1 MAKKHIQYAD
11 PHQAALGK
19 VLRDIGY
26 RHGLWQVFRDFVAMG
41 AIALSNA
48 TDKRNFEAREA
59 EYMTIVG
66 RYTKDEANELARG
79 FAHVVMGLEA
89 AGFADFLGSLYMS
102 LELGD
107 AWKGQYFTP
116 YTISRLMAGISMG
129 DKATTEIEAKGFI
142 EVMDPCIG
150 GGAMVVAAAHAMFD
164 SKINYQKFMHATGV
178 DIDIVAVHMAYIQ
191 LSLLHI
197 PAVIYHGNSL
207 SLEVWS
213 IWRTPAHTLGFWD
226 HKFRRAGRS
235 ADLTQP
241 EPDRGELAE
250 LGIGELVEVPPIET
264 DDTTDTTPV
273 LPVMAAHKSESIN
286 LREQFALF

>member
-11 PHQAALGK
+11 DHQAALGK
-19 VLRDIGY
+19 VLRTIGY

-59 EYMTIVG
+59 EYMTTVA
-66 RYTKDEANELARG
+66 RYTKEEADELARG
-79 FAHVVMGLEA
+79 FAYVVMGLEV
-89 AGFADFLGSLYMS
+89 GLCDFLGSLYMS

-107 AWKGQYFTP
+107 SWKGQYFTP
-116 YTISRLMAGISMG
+116 YEVSRLMAGLTMG
-129 DKATTEIEAKGFI
+129 DKGPAEVEANGF
-142 EVMDPCIG
+142 VTVNDPCIG
-150 GGAMVVAAAHAMFD
+150 GGAMVIAAAHAMLD
-164 SKINYQKFMHATGV
+164 AKVNYQQHMHAVGV

-213 IWRTPAHTLGFWD
+213 VWHTPAHTLGFWS
-226 HKFRRAGRS
+226 HKLRRASRS
-235 ADLTQP
+235 ANLVHP
-241 EPDRGELAE
+241 GPDRAELAE
-250 LGIGELVEVPPIET
+250 LGIGEPVDVPPADAKEIH
-264 DDTTDTTPV
+264 DPM
-273 LPVMAAHKSESIN
+273 PAPPMMAAHTSKSIN
-286 LREQFALF
+286 LRDQIALF